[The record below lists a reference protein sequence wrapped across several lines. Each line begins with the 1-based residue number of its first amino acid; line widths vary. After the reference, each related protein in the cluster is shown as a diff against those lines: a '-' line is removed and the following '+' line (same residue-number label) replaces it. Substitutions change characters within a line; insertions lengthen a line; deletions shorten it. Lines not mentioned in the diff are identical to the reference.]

1 MDFGIS
7 DSRHHS
13 CMNCIALET
22 DIILYRHQMEHEL
35 FIEKRL
41 HTLIMGYGQATSVH
55 DCVYVHMCIYM
66 YTLRLRSHHQ
76 EVVPPDPHSVFCNTS
91 TCGSRKL
98 PEYFIFANIAN
109 LLIAIVTA
117 AMNSLN

>member
-1 MDFGIS
+1 MTQRLVSVVFWIS
-7 DSRHHS
+7 ESVIPVTTH
-13 CMNCIALET
+13 ALET

-66 YTLRLRSHHQ
+66 YTL
-76 EVVPPDPHSVFCNTS
+76 
-91 TCGSRKL
+91 
-98 PEYFIFANIAN
+98 
-109 LLIAIVTA
+109 
-117 AMNSLN
+117 